1 MTGQTPTTN
10 EDDGETNA
18 IATLDDRRRYDTIR
32 YDTTRRV
39 TRFHAS
45 NANARSRKN
54 VTWCENV
61 IGWKED
67 GKEIGTRRK
76 ARDRA

>member
-32 YDTTRRV
+32 HDTSSY
-39 TRFHAS
+39 AL
-45 NANARSRKN
+45 SRIERERTFKEERHVVRKCN
-54 VTWCENV
+54 RMER
-61 IGWKED
+61 GW
-67 GKEIGTRRK
+67 
-76 ARDRA
+76 